1 MALKAMWSGVLE
13 VNTLFD
19 VHVSVCKATEE
30 YRGRD
35 QLRELCSCC
44 QKPFKRQSVCDAGK
58 VRLTEEMKNNDETDN
73 TTEMVKGVEGDGEEY
88 VVLDDAKLEAIAA
101 AGTSDAMA
109 VAAVVDLKDVPTE
122 RGNGIYYLRANAKV
136 KRSEKAVEALCAV
149 LRQENKALITKW
161 APRGRELLV
170 AIYPKGGALV
180 MQGLMYAPEVRAPDE
195 KCLIGREGVSDP
207 EIEITVQVL
216 DGLPSEFDFAAAE
229 DEAVLARREA
239 IQAARN
245 DEPIPTKETVAATE
259 AVPDLMAALL
269 AATKG
274 SPVVKA
280 TRAGEAATNGAVPV
294 GASQ

>member
-1 MALKAMWSGVLE
+1 MF
-13 VNTLFD
+13 T

-30 YRGRD
+30 YRGKD

-44 QKPFKRQSVCDAGK
+44 QKPFKRQSVCEAGR
-58 VRLTEEMKNNDETDN
+58 VRLTEEMRNNDETDN
-73 TTEMVKGVEGDGEEY
+73 TTEMVKGVEDDGEECA
-88 VVLDDAKLEAIAA
+88 VLDDAKLKLIAQ

-109 VAAVVDLKDVPTE
+109 VAAVVDVTDVPKE
-122 RGNGIYYLRANAKV
+122 RGNGIYYLRPNAKV
-136 KRSEKAVEALCAV
+136 KKSEKAVEVLCAV
-149 LRQENKALITKW
+149 LERHGKAVVTKW

-180 MQGLMYAPEVRAPDE
+180 MQGLMYEPEVRAPDE
-195 KCLIGREGVSDP
+195 RCLIGAEGVSDT
-207 EIEITVQVL
+207 EIEIAAQVL
-216 DGLPSEFDFAAAE
+216 DGLPGEFDFAAAE
-229 DEAVLARREA
+229 DEAVLARQEA
-239 IQAARN
+239 IEAARN